1 MAKKKQTRPGASPNN
16 PSGVVRRP
24 GERTTGSVSERTP
37 LHDEEKQTS
46 DIRILGWLGT
56 NTWLLSVLY
65 LGATV
70 ALGALMVMA
79 LVNGTY
85 GVFLPIGFGLLA
97 LSFLVRFLESFLKL
111 QLGQTGKWLKSLIP
125 LVALV
130 CLVVGLTIK
139 A

>member
-1 MAKKKQTRPGASPNN
+1 MAKKKQSRPIARPNN
-16 PSGVVRRP
+16 PPGVVRRP
-24 GERTTGSVSERTP
+24 GERSTGSVSERAP
-37 LHDEEKQTS
+37 MPDDEKPTS
-46 DIRILGWLGT
+46 DIRMLGWLGT
-56 NTWLLSVLY
+56 NTWLLSLLY

-79 LVNGTY
+79 LVDGSF

-97 LSFLVRFLESFLKL
+97 LSFLVRFLESFFKL
-111 QLGQTGKWLKSLIP
+111 QMGQTGKWLKSLIP
-125 LVALV
+125 LAALV

>member
-1 MAKKKQTRPGASPNN
+1 
-16 PSGVVRRP
+16 VD
-24 GERTTGSVSERTP
+24 
-37 LHDEEKQTS
+37 DEKPTS

-65 LGATV
+65 LGTTV

-97 LSFLVRFLESFLKL
+97 LIFLVRFLESFLKL

-125 LVALV
+125 LAALV